1 MYFYVSGNTDFK
13 PSFKIKNPLENE
25 ENTICFHLV
34 AAVHTTARAVYE
46 NVLMTLP
53 RG

>member
-13 PSFKIKNPLENE
+13 PSFKIKNTLGNE

-34 AAVHTTARAVYE
+34 AAVHTAARAVYE
-46 NVLMTLP
+46 IILMTFP